1 VRALNCYLNALQMLL
16 NICRQ
21 ERFLPF
27 QAYGENGSLIY
38 GQS

>member
-1 VRALNCYLNALQMLL
+1 MLL